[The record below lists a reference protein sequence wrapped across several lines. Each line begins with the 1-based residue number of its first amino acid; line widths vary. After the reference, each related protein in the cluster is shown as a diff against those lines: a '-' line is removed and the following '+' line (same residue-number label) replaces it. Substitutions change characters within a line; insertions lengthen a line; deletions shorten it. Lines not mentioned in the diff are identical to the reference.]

1 MTVKRREIQR
11 VCGQIARLF
20 KPQRIVLFGSYAC
33 GRPTADSDVDLLV
46 VMPFEGKSFRKA
58 SEIRTRIDAN
68 FPLDL
73 IVRSPEEMNRRLARG
88 DFFLREVTE
97 KGKLLYA
104 A

>member
-1 MTVKRREIQR
+1 MKVKRQEIRR

-20 KPQRIVLFGSYAC
+20 KPQRIVLFGSYAY
-33 GRPTADSDVDLLV
+33 GKPTKDSDVDLLV
-46 VMPFEGKSFRKA
+46 VMPFEGKGFRKA
-58 SEIRTRIDAN
+58 SEILSHIDAN
-68 FPLDL
+68 FPVDV

-97 KGKLLYA
+97 KGELLYA